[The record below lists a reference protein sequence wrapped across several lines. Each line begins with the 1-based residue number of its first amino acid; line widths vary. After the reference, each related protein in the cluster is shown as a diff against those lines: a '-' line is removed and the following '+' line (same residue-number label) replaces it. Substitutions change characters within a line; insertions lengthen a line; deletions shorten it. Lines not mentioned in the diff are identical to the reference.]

1 MPSCCTKDRS
11 RFVGENFAFFLP
23 IMMAS
28 FGVAFLIVW
37 GWGAREAGWWSG
49 AFFSVATGFSGPVAF
64 DFLPT
69 DLWGIVAD
77 TAFATGFLLFSQ
89 ALLTHWPA
97 RLPPMPSIACAR
109 PRRWFAASSTARRMT
124 TW

>member
-1 MPSCCTKDRS
+1 M
-11 RFVGENFAFFLP
+11 GENFAFFLP

-49 AFFSVATGFSGPVAF
+49 AFFNVAMGFAVPVAF

-77 TAFATGFLLFSQ
+77 IALTHAVVADGAHCLIID
-89 ALLTHWPA
+89 ALL
-97 RLPPMPSIACAR
+97 LDD
-109 PRRWFAASSTARRMT
+109 
-124 TW
+124 